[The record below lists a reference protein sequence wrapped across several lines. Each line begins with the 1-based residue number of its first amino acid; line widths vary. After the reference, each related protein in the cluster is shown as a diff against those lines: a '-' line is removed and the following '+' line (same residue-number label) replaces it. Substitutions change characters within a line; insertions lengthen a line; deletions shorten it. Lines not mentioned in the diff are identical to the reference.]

1 MVQGRKIPLYK
12 LRQKLLQKHSAY
24 MRLDTV
30 NTMKR
35 EQLTTKLKGLHYLDL
50 ATMSTECLRKQLQS
64 AQTSRSLC
72 LWHDHATILK
82 TGFIMITVHVMYDP
96 IVFLIDE
103 EYNQGHPGKNICV
116 QAEVEQ
122 PEIYLLAT
130 RSSCVEDQAALV
142 GDRLECLPN
151 LAKPVVTD
159 NGIEITDTMRFFTGD
174 HPAVQFEQGT
184 KQGGNYKCGACGCK
198 EMIKLTPYI
207 IHGDHLRNCN
217 H

>member
-1 MVQGRKIPLYK
+1 MINEGRFSLGEECELTKYIPNNGTVVPQDVMVQGRKIPLYK
-12 LRQKLLQKHSAY
+12 PRQKLLQKHSAY

-35 EQLTTKLKGLHYLDL
+35 EQLTTKLKGLRYLDL

-96 IVFLIDE
+96 IVFLTDE

-142 GDRLECLPN
+142 GDRLEYLPN
-151 LAKPVVTD
+151 L
-159 NGIEITDTMRFFTGD
+159 IMELRL
-174 HPAVQFEQGT
+174 Q
-184 KQGGNYKCGACGCK
+184 
-198 EMIKLTPYI
+198 TP
-207 IHGDHLRNCN
+207 
-217 H
+217 